1 MPPEY
6 LAPGVYVEELGP
18 VRPAPIAAIPTSVAA
33 FLGRTRRGPID
44 APALL
49 GSFADFERLY
59 GGLATDCPLSHAV
72 QQFFENGGTQCYVAR
87 VVHRAA
93 NGSPDESAP
102 ITDADLT
109 GPGLQA
115 AGRGLWMLNA
125 AGLVNIL
132 CIPPLAPGVDVAPR
146 SWDVAIA
153 WARSRRAFLIVDA
166 PASWT
171 TAAAASAAVGDFVA
185 RDPNAAIY
193 FPRLLAAAGSRARR
207 PRSFAACGAIAGIFA
222 RTDRERGVWKAPAGI
237 EARLNGIAGLSV
249 AVSGHD
255 NGLLNRQAVNVL
267 RSFPVYGPLVWGART
282 LAGYEG
288 SGSQWQYIP
297 SRRLAL
303 HIEESLDRGLRWAV
317 FEAGGEPLWAKIRA
331 ATDDFLQSLFRAGA
345 FQGATPREAYFV
357 RCGLDTTSQAEMA
370 QGTTNLLVGF
380 AALKP
385 AEFLVIRLAIR
396 TAATSG

>member
-6 LAPGVYVEELGP
+6 LAPGVYVEEI
-18 VRPAPIAAIPTSVAA
+18 RPARPQWIEPVPTSIAAFV
-33 FLGRTRRGPID
+33 GRTRRGPTD
-44 APALL
+44 APTLL
-49 GSFADFERLY
+49 SSFADFERLY
-59 GGLATDCPLSHAV
+59 GGLAADCPLSHAV
-72 QQFFENGGTQCYVAR
+72 QQFFENGGTQCYIAR

-93 NGSPDESAP
+93 NGSSDESAP
-102 ITDADLT
+102 ITDADLV

-115 AGRGLWMLNA
+115 AGRGLWMLDA
-125 AGLVNIL
+125 VDLVNIL
-132 CIPPLAPGVDVAPR
+132 CIPPLAPGVDVAAR
-146 SWDVAIA
+146 SWDVAIG

-171 TAAAASAAVGDFVA
+171 TVAEAAAAVGNLVA

-193 FPRLLAAAGSRARR
+193 FPRLLAAVGARARR
-207 PRSFAACGAIAGIFA
+207 PRSFAACGAIAGVIA

-237 EARLNGIAGLSV
+237 EARLNGVAGLSL
-249 AVSGHD
+249 AVSGHE

-282 LAGYEG
+282 LAGYDG
-288 SGSQWQYIP
+288 SGSEWQYIP

-303 HIEESLDRGLRWAV
+303 HIEESLDRGTRWAV
-317 FEAGGEPLWAKIRA
+317 FEAGGEPLWAKIRSA
-331 ATDDFLQSLFRAGA
+331 VGDFMQSLFRAGA
-345 FQGATPREAYFV
+345 FQGATPGDAYFV
-357 RCGLDTTSQAEMA
+357 RCGPDTTSQAEVA

-385 AEFLVIRLAIR
+385 AEFLLIRLAIR
-396 TAATSG
+396 TAATGS